1 LAAAVGGQFVVP
13 QALGK
18 MINSGA
24 TAAEAADEA
33 QKGAEQVKKDLG
45 G

>member
-1 LAAAVGGQFVVP
+1 
-13 QALGK
+13 

-24 TAAEAADEA
+24 SAAEAADQA
-33 QKGAEQVKKDLG
+33 QKGAEDVKKDLG

>member
-1 LAAAVGGQFVVP
+1 
-13 QALGK
+13 

-24 TAAEAADEA
+24 SAAESADQA
-33 QKGAEQVKKDLG
+33 QKGAEEVKKDLG

>member
-1 LAAAVGGQFVVP
+1 ML
-13 QALGK
+13 
-18 MINSGA
+18 NSGA
-24 TAAEAADEA
+24 SAADTANQA